1 MLGELMHAEVSRSVA
16 QAPVSHTRRT
26 AHPGATVRV
35 QTHHATFFAVFGA
48 RPGSMLGETAAR
60 VAFETLHQELSLLE
74 GRRPIQSELT
84 EVVSRLDL
92 ALRLTHPSGGP
103 LARGCLSIVCLTNDE
118 LLLIATRTGSA
129 VIVEDARD
137 VILAT
142 PNAPGR
148 INTVLGG
155 PLDEADQS
163 IRLGCARLPPLNK
176 QQRLVVAT
184 RDLSVLFNPNELV
197 DCVGSG
203 SVESAA
209 SRLQTVAGQRGED
222 NIQLTVTDAHEDLT
236 DACLTQV
243 HTMFRTDDVRLRTPP
258 LVAPVPGEFVD
269 PVATHHGQIQVVHG
283 RIDRWLVRRA
293 SDNRSRPPGI
303 TLLGPTGWHDVKS
316 ARPRAATRSP
326 HHNASG
332 TSNLRPASRPS
343 APESTWLQGMLFWV
357 GLVAVCLVLALLVV

>member
-1 MLGELMHAEVSRSVA
+1 MHAEMSRSVA
-16 QAPVSHTRRT
+16 PAPVSHTRRT

-48 RPGSMLGETAAR
+48 CPGSMLAETAAR

-118 LLLIATRTGSA
+118 LLLLATRTGSA
-129 VIVEDARD
+129 VIVEDSRD
-137 VILAT
+137 VVLAT

-148 INTVLGG
+148 ISAALGG
-155 PLDEADQS
+155 SLSEAEQP
-163 IRLGCARLPPLNK
+163 IRMGWARLPPLNK

-184 RDLSVLFNPNELV
+184 RDLSVLFSPHELV
-197 DCVGSG
+197 TGVGSG
-203 SVESAA
+203 SVESAT
-209 SRLQTVAGQRGED
+209 SRLQAVASQRGED

-243 HTMFRTDDVRLRTPP
+243 HTMFRSDDVRLRTPP
-258 LVAPVPGEFVD
+258 PVAPAPGEFID

-293 SDNRSRPPGI
+293 SDPRSRPPGI
-303 TLLGPTGWHDVKS
+303 TLLGPAGWHDVKS
-316 ARPRAATRSP
+316 VRPRVPSRNSHPMASGAINLRSP
-326 HHNASG
+326 TTTAAS
-332 TSNLRPASRPS
+332 
-343 APESTWLQGMLFWV
+343 ESTWLQGLLLWV
-357 GLVAVCLVLALLVV
+357 GLVAVCLLLALLVV